1 MQTNGCFTDYV
12 EGMVENSHKLELF
25 LDILDETIMVGDR
38 LLLFSQSL
46 FTLTLIEDYLKRRQI
61 PGECMISFIEALL
74 LNRSNSIINHNLLCW
89 WLVSQLIAPIDSFVV
104 LTSPNTRS

>member
-61 PGECMISFIEALL
+61 PGECMMSFMKALL
-74 LNRSNSIINHNLLCW
+74 LNSSNSIIIICYVGG
-89 WLVSQLIAPIDSFVV
+89 WLI
-104 LTSPNTRS
+104 R